1 MYRRVAI
8 VTDSTACLPAALTDE
23 LGITVAQVQVRIGD
37 QLDDE
42 SRIPVSTM
50 VNAMRGE
57 LSVTTVPPD
66 PGAFYWAYADAGA
79 AGAEAVVSIHVSSRL
94 SGTVDTA
101 CNAAKQVRVPVHVV
115 DTGTCGMSLGYA
127 VLAAAEA
134 ASHGGDA
141 RKVIGAAM
149 HSFRRGTELIYVDT
163 LEYLKRGGR
172 ISPAAAMLGTA
183 LSMKPLLTMTD
194 GQITPLEK
202 VLGTERA
209 LKRMVEIAAKKAG
222 EERVDVAVEHFAAE
236 DRAHDLMR
244 RLRKKIPGARK
255 YMVTQVSS
263 AIGAHV
269 GPGAL
274 GVSISP
280 Y

>member
-1 MYRRVAI
+1 MYRRVSI
-8 VTDSTACLPAALTDE
+8 VTDSTACLPSALTDE
-23 LGITVAQVQVRIGD
+23 LGITVAQIQVRIGD
-37 QLDDE
+37 QVDDE
-42 SRIPVSTM
+42 SRISVPTM
-50 VNAMRGE
+50 VNAMRGN
-57 LSVTTVPPD
+57 LTVTTLPPD
-66 PGAFYWAYADAGA
+66 PGSFYWAYADAAA

-94 SGTVDTA
+94 SGTVTA
-101 CNAAKQVRVPVHVV
+101 AANAAKQVRVPVHVV

-134 ASHGGDA
+134 AARGGDV
-141 RKVIGAAM
+141 RKVIGAAS
-149 HSFRRGTELIYVDT
+149 HSFRRGTELLYVDT

-172 ISPAAAMLGTA
+172 ISPAVAMLGTA
-183 LSMKPLLTMTD
+183 LSMKPLLTMTE
-194 GQITPLEK
+194 GQITPLDK
-202 VLGTERA
+202 VLGADRA
-209 LKRMVEIAAKKAG
+209 MRRMVDIAAQKAG

-236 DRAHDLMR
+236 DRAHDVMR

-280 Y
+280 F

>member
-1 MYRRVAI
+1 
-8 VTDSTACLPAALTDE
+8 LTDE
-23 LGITVAQVQVRIGD
+23 LGITVAQIQVRIGD

-50 VNAMRGE
+50 VKAMRGN

-66 PGAFYWAYADAGA
+66 PGAFYWAYADAAA

-101 CNAAKQVRVPVHVV
+101 TNAAKQVRVPVHVV
-115 DTGTCGMSLGYA
+115 DTRTCGMSLGYA
-127 VLAAAEA
+127 VLAAADA
-134 ASHGGDA
+134 AARGGDA
-141 RKVIGAAM
+141 RKVIGAAT
-149 HSFRRGTELIYVDT
+149 HSSTRGTELLYVDT

-172 ISPAAAMLGTA
+172 ISPTLAALGTA
-183 LSMKPLLTMTD
+183 LSMKPLLMMAE
-194 GQITPLEK
+194 GQITPLDK
-202 VLGTERA
+202 VLGAERA
-209 LKRMVEIAAKKAG
+209 MRRMVEIAAKKAG

>member
-8 VTDSTACLPAALTDE
+8 VTDSTASLPAALTDE
-23 LGITVAQVQVRIGD
+23 LGITVAQIQVRIGD
-37 QLDDE
+37 QFDDE
-42 SRIPVSTM
+42 SRIPVPTL
-50 VNAMRGE
+50 VDAMRGS

-101 CNAAKQVRVPVHVV
+101 CDAAKQVRVPVHVV
-115 DTGTCGMSLGYA
+115 DTRTCGMSLGYA

-134 ASHGGDA
+134 AARGGDA

-149 HSFRRGTELIYVDT
+149 HSFQRGTELIYVDT

-172 ISPAAAMLGTA
+172 ISPAVALLGTA
-183 LSMKPLLTMTD
+183 MSMKPLLTMTD
-194 GQITPLEK
+194 GQITPLDK

-209 LKRMVEIAAKKAG
+209 LRRMVDIAAKKAG
-222 EERVDVAVEHFAAE
+222 EDRVDVAVEHFAAE

-274 GVSISP
+274 GVTISP
-280 Y
+280 F

>member
-8 VTDSTACLPAALTDE
+8 VTDSTASLPAALTDE
-23 LGITVAQVQVRIGD
+23 LGITVAQIQVRIGD
-37 QLDDE
+37 RLDDE
-42 SRIPVSTM
+42 SRITVPAM
-50 VNAMRGE
+50 VDAMRGN
-57 LSVTTVPPD
+57 LAVTTVPPD
-66 PGAFYWAYADAGA
+66 PGALYWAYADAGA

-101 CNAAKQVRVPVHVV
+101 RNAAKQVRVPVHVV
-115 DTGTCGMSLGYA
+115 DTRTCGMSLGYA

-134 ASHGGDA
+134 AARGGDA
-141 RKVIGAAM
+141 RKVIGAAA
-149 HSFRRGTELIYVDT
+149 HSFRRGSELIYVDT

-172 ISPAAAMLGTA
+172 ISPAVALLGTA
-183 LSMKPLLTMTD
+183 MSMKPLLTMSD
-194 GQITPLEK
+194 GRITPLDK
-202 VLGTERA
+202 VLGAERA
-209 LKRMVEIAAKKAG
+209 LRRMVDIAAKRAG
-222 EERVDVAVEHFAAE
+222 VERVDVAVEHFAAE

-280 Y
+280 F